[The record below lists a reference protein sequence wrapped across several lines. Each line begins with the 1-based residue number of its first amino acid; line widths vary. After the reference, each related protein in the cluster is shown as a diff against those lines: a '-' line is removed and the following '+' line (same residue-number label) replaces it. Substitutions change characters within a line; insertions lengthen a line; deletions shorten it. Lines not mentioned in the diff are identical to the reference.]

1 MQAGSMLGRFV
12 EVSGRG
18 EVLLKEG
25 AAPPKP
31 PSERVPTR
39 AAKLLALA
47 HRIDGLV
54 RDGKMTDYAEVALV
68 AGLTRARISQ
78 ITDLLLLAP
87 SIQERVLL
95 ETKPERGRER
105 YGERHLR
112 QIVRDHDWDRQI
124 QAFEKL
130 TARN

>member
-1 MQAGSMLGRFV
+1 MSRTETYRVHLSRV
-12 EVSGRG
+12 EHGQV
-18 EVLLKEG
+18 VLKEG

-31 PSERVPTR
+31 PPRRVPTR
-39 AAKLLALA
+39 AARLLALA

-78 ITDLLLLAP
+78 ITDMLFLAP
-87 SIQERVLL
+87 PIQERVLC

-112 QIVRDHDWDRQI
+112 QIVRDHDWDRQVH
-124 QAFEKL
+124 AFESL
-130 TARN
+130 LAAN

>member
-1 MQAGSMLGRFV
+1 MSRTDTYRVHLSRA
-12 EVSGRG
+12 ERG
-18 EVLLKEG
+18 QVVLKNR

-31 PSERVPTR
+31 PPKRVPTR
-39 AAKLLALA
+39 AARLLALA

-54 RDGKMTDYAEVALV
+54 RDGELTDYAEVALV

-78 ITDLLLLAP
+78 IVDLLLLAP
-87 SIQERVLL
+87 SIQERVLC

-112 QIVRDHDWDRQI
+112 EIVRDHDWDRQLK
-124 QAFEKL
+124 AFERLL
-130 TARN
+130 TNN

>member
-1 MQAGSMLGRFV
+1 MSRTETYRVHLSRV
-12 EVSGRG
+12 EHGQV
-18 EVLLKEG
+18 VLKEG

-31 PSERVPTR
+31 PPRRVPTR
-39 AAKLLALA
+39 AARLLALA

-78 ITDLLLLAP
+78 ITDMLFLAP
-87 SIQERVLL
+87 SIQEQVLC

-112 QIVRDHDWDRQI
+112 QIVRDHDWDRQV
-124 QAFEKL
+124 QAFESL
-130 TARN
+130 LAAN

>member
-1 MQAGSMLGRFV
+1 MSRTETYRVHLSRV
-12 EVSGRG
+12 EHGQV
-18 EVLLKEG
+18 VLKEG

-31 PSERVPTR
+31 PPKRVPTR
-39 AAKLLALA
+39 AARLLALA
-47 HRIDGLV
+47 HRIDSLV

-78 ITDLLLLAP
+78 ITDMLFLAP
-87 SIQERVLL
+87 SIQERVLC

-112 QIVRDHDWDRQI
+112 QIVRDHDWDRQVH
-124 QAFEKL
+124 AFESL
-130 TARN
+130 LAAN